1 VRDRNAESVT
11 RLAVGERFAA
21 LREEL
26 RDALDSQVRIPWPSW
41 HGERLYNFWRDAG
54 NPRGVWRRTSLEAYR
69 SEDPHWEV
77 LLDLD
82 RLARNEGENWVWQA
96 PEMLRPAGRRCL
108 IGLSRG
114 GADAGVV
121 REFDLDEAAFVPDGF
136 ALPEAKSWVHWID
149 VDRVFVATDFGPGS
163 LTASGYPRVV
173 REWRRGQPL
182 LEAPVVFA
190 AEPGDMT
197 VYARRDRTGGYE
209 RDLVYRR
216 VDFFRTVVFLRQP
229 TGELV
234 RIDAPED
241 ADIGTHGAH
250 ILIRLRTPWTVDGR
264 THPAG
269 ALLAAPFDAYLS
281 GHRSLSPLFSPDP
294 RTSLVSYHRTRDHLI
309 LEELTDVR
317 PRLRVLTPAGGSWS
331 SADLDGPGSTD
342 DHVEVLD
349 TNPDHG
355 NDFLLC
361 SSGFTRPS
369 TIWHGRVGDPGPAS
383 SGLRSAGSEA
393 TGATREDGAEG
404 APGPARA
411 ERAQSGTAPGP
422 ARAERAQ
429 SGTAPGPARAERAQ
443 SDTDPG
449 PPVRLRSEPDRFHA
463 DGIEVGRHFAVSADG
478 TRVPYLVVGPGGG
491 PTLLSGYGGFEISML
506 PHYDPILGR
515 AWLGRGGTF
524 VLANIRGGGEYG
536 PAWHDAALRERRP
549 RAYQDFAAVARD
561 LVARGVTTPDRL
573 GIEGGSNGGLLTGV
587 MLTSHPELFG
597 AVVSAV
603 PLMDMRRY
611 HLLLAGS
618 SWMAE
623 YGDPDDPDDWAFLE
637 TYSPYHNVQDGHR
650 YPPVLVQTSTRDDRV
665 HPAHAR
671 KMVARLL
678 EHGADVSYYENIEG
692 GHAGAA
698 DNEQTA
704 FMWALRFEFLHR
716 VIGDGRLP
724 D

>member
-1 VRDRNAESVT
+1 V
-11 RLAVGERFAA
+11 
-21 LREEL
+21 
-26 RDALDSQVRIPWPSW
+26 
-41 HGERLYNFWRDAG
+41 YNFWRDAG
-54 NPRGVWRRTSLEAYR
+54 NPRGLWRRTTLEAYR
-69 SEDPHWEV
+69 SDEPHWDV
-77 LLDLD
+77 VLDLD
-82 RLARNEGENWVWQA
+82 RLSRDEDENWVWQA
-96 PEMLRPAGRRCL
+96 PQMLRPVGRRCL
-108 IGLSRG
+108 LGLSRG
-114 GADAGVV
+114 GADASVV

-136 ALPEAKSWVHWID
+136 VLPEAKSWVHWID

-173 REWRRGQPL
+173 REWRRGTPL
-182 LEAPVVFA
+182 SEAPVVFE
-190 AEPGDMT
+190 AEPSDMT

-209 RDLVYRR
+209 RDIVYRR
-216 VDFFRTVVFLRQP
+216 IDFFRTIAYFRP
-229 TGELV
+229 PASGELV

-250 ILIRLRTPWTVDGR
+250 ILIRLRTSWTVDGR
-264 THPAG
+264 TYPAG
-269 ALLAAPFDAYLS
+269 ALLAAPFDAYL
-281 GHRSLSPLFSPDP
+281 GGDRSLFGLFIPDP

-317 PRLRVLTPAGGSWS
+317 PRLRVLTPAGGSWES
-331 SADLDGPGSTD
+331 SDLTAPGGATSMD

-369 TIWHGRVGDPGPAS
+369 TIWHGRVCNS
-383 SGLRSAGSEA
+383 
-393 TGATREDGAEG
+393 
-404 APGPARA
+404 
-411 ERAQSGTAPGP
+411 
-422 ARAERAQ
+422 
-429 SGTAPGPARAERAQ
+429 
-443 SDTDPG
+443 G
-449 PPVRLRSEPDRFHA
+449 PPVRLRSEPDRFDA
-463 DGIEVGRHFAVSADG
+463 DGIEVERHFAVSADG

-515 AWLGRGGTF
+515 AWLSRGGTF

-536 PAWHDAALRERRP
+536 PTWHDAALRERRP
-549 RAYQDFAAVARD
+549 RAYEDFAAVARD
-561 LVARGVTTPDRL
+561 LVVRGVTTPHRL
-573 GIEGGSNGGLLTGV
+573 GIAGGSNGGLLTGV

-623 YGDPDDPDDWAFLE
+623 YGDPDDPDDWVFLR

-698 DNEQTA
+698 DNQQTA

-716 VIGDGRLP
+716 VIGDGRVP